1 MCRRSAPGAP
11 NWRSVRAFVPR
22 SARTIR
28 NCCAPSSCAMTRIC
42 SSSRPEP
49 SPMSQSMA
57 WLMLVIAGL
66 LDVGWAISMK
76 YAEGYTR
83 VGWSI
88 VSLVLLAAF
97 VVLLG
102 RALKVLEVG
111 VAYSVWTGIGAA
123 GTFVMGV
130 VLFGERLSA
139 MRLAGIALVLMG
151 IVALKLA

>member
-1 MCRRSAPGAP
+1 
-11 NWRSVRAFVPR
+11 
-22 SARTIR
+22 
-28 NCCAPSSCAMTRIC
+28 
-42 SSSRPEP
+42 
-49 SPMSQSMA
+49 MSQSMA
-57 WLMLVIAGL
+57 WLMLVVAGA

-83 VGWSI
+83 LCWSI
-88 VSLVLLAAF
+88 VSVVLLAAF

-123 GTFVMGV
+123 GTFLMGV
-130 VLFGERLSA
+130 VLFGETLTA
-139 MRLAGIALVLMG
+139 MKLAGIALVLMG

>member
-1 MCRRSAPGAP
+1 
-11 NWRSVRAFVPR
+11 
-22 SARTIR
+22 
-28 NCCAPSSCAMTRIC
+28 
-42 SSSRPEP
+42 
-49 SPMSQSMA
+49 MSQSMA
-57 WLMLVIAGL
+57 WLLLMIAGA

-83 VGWSI
+83 AGWSV

-97 VVLLG
+97 VFLLG

-123 GTFVMGV
+123 GTFIMGV
-130 VLFGERLSA
+130 VLFGESLSA
-139 MRLAGIALVLMG
+139 MKLVGIALVLMG

>member
-1 MCRRSAPGAP
+1 
-11 NWRSVRAFVPR
+11 
-22 SARTIR
+22 
-28 NCCAPSSCAMTRIC
+28 
-42 SSSRPEP
+42 
-49 SPMSQSMA
+49 MSQSMA
-57 WLMLVIAGL
+57 WLMLVIAGA

-83 VGWSI
+83 LGWSL
-88 VSLVLLAAF
+88 VSIVLLVAF

-123 GTFVMGV
+123 GTFIMGV
-130 VLFGERLSA
+130 VLFGESLSA
-139 MRLAGIALVLMG
+139 MKLAGIALVLMG